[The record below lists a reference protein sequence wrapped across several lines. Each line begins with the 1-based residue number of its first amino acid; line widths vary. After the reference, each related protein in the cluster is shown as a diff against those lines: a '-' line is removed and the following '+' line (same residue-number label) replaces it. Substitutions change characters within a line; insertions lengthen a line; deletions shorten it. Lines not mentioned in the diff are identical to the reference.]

1 MKKTII
7 SLFFLSFIF
16 SAWPQKAVYPLPF
29 EGATPKGNSVCY
41 ALPLTAFEVTVTVT
55 KVREIK
61 GYYTEYAQTLLG
73 LTNVISENR
82 TFYKVK
88 DVNIKPVKAPNPQKT
103 YLVLLDKDQ
112 QNLQKEL
119 AEEPSQW
126 LSQSLVQYSTT
137 STPIPNFFKNYSDP
151 SYTEMEDSFT
161 ETKIIDGVVTQ
172 VPANRT
178 KLVNVTNSQKAQQ
191 AADAISKSRQDQY
204 NLVKGDQETPYSDA
218 ALWLMLKELKQ
229 WEENYLSLFTGL
241 VLEDELTYTF
251 MVYPT
256 DMKTPLFS
264 IHQDEGLHYGYQI
277 DKTEKLYC
285 LELELEP
292 NVVMKE
298 GEHHELSGYRYCT
311 PVPMT
316 AVLTVKD
323 PATTA
328 TTHVFDFGT
337 VQMYQFGR
345 VQSLPPHQDI
355 DLSKIGFIY

>member
-112 QNLQKEL
+112 LNLQKEL

-285 LELELEP
+285 LKLELEP

-298 GEHHELSGYRYCT
+298 GEGRELSGYRYCT
-311 PVPMT
+311 PVPMN

-323 PATTA
+323 PTTA
-328 TTHVFDFGT
+328 TTTNVFDFGT